1 LKYLAALAII
11 AIHIMAEEILGL
23 PEKLTELTSS
33 DEKQIKI
40 FSGRSNPLLSK
51 EIAKE
56 LGMELGQIKI
66 KPFADGELYVQIQ
79 ESVRGCEVF
88 LIQPTCPPV
97 NENLMELL
105 IIIDALK
112 RASAKTINV
121 VIPYYGYARQDR
133 KAAGRE
139 PITSKLVAKM
149 ITEAGADRVL
159 CLDLH
164 SEQIIGFFDTL
175 VDHVHASPV
184 LIDYI
189 KRFIGTDDLVIVS
202 PDVGGVARARAYAK
216 RLNDAPIA
224 IVDKRRMLDE
234 QNMIEVMNVIGEVD
248 GKKAILIDD
257 LIDTAGTI
265 CKAAEL
271 IKEKGAKNVFA
282 CATHGVLSGPAY
294 ERIEASCIE
303 ELVITNSI
311 PLAPI
316 WIQSEKMKQV
326 SIAPFI
332 AEAIRR
338 IHTGDSVSGLFIQ

>member
-1 LKYLAALAII
+1 
-11 AIHIMAEEILGL
+11 MNGEEILGL
-23 PEKLTELTSS
+23 PENLTQLTSS

-121 VIPYYGYARQDR
+121 IIPYYGYARQDR

-216 RLNDAPIA
+216 RLEDAPIA

-234 QNMIEVMNVIGEVD
+234 QNMIEVMNVIGDVD

-271 IKEKGAKNVFA
+271 IKEKGACNVYA

-338 IHTGDSVSGLFIQ
+338 IHTGDSVSGLFI

>member
-1 LKYLAALAII
+1 MTEDL
-11 AIHIMAEEILGL
+11 LGL
-23 PEKLTELTSS
+23 PEELTKLNVQ
-33 DEKQIKI
+33 DARQIKI
-40 FSGRSNPLLSK
+40 FSGRANPLLSR

-56 LGMELGQIKI
+56 LGLELGQIKI

-105 IIIDALK
+105 IILDALK

-121 VIPYYGYARQDR
+121 IIPYYGYARQDR

-149 ITEAGADRVL
+149 ISEAGADRVL

-189 KRFIGTDDLVIVS
+189 KRFIGTEDLVIVS

-224 IVDKRRMLDE
+224 IVDKRRMLDQ
-234 QNMIEVMNVIGEVD
+234 QNMIEVMNVIGEVEN
-248 GKKAILIDD
+248 KTAILIDD
-257 LIDTAGTI
+257 LVDTAGTM

-271 IKEKGAKNVFA
+271 IKEKGAKQVFA
-282 CATHGVLSGPAY
+282 CATHGVLSGPAF
-294 ERIEASCIE
+294 ERIESSCIQE
-303 ELVITNSI
+303 FIITNTI

-316 WIQSEKMKQV
+316 WIQSEKIKQV

-338 IHTGDSVSGLFIQ
+338 IYTGDSVSGLFI

>member
-1 LKYLAALAII
+1 
-11 AIHIMAEEILGL
+11 MAEEILGL

-66 KPFADGELYVQIQ
+66 KPFADGELYVQVQ

-121 VIPYYGYARQDR
+121 VLPYYGYARQDR

-216 RLNDAPIA
+216 RLDDAPIA

-271 IKEKGAKNVFA
+271 IKEKGAKSVFA

-311 PLAPI
+311 PLAPV

-338 IHTGDSVSGLFIQ
+338 IHTGDSVSGLFI

>member
-1 LKYLAALAII
+1 MKKEL
-11 AIHIMAEEILGL
+11 LGL
-23 PEKLTELTSS
+23 PEKLTQLSS
-33 DEKQIKI
+33 GDEKNIKI

-105 IIIDALK
+105 IILDALK

-121 VIPYYGYARQDR
+121 ILPYYGYARQDR

-149 ITEAGADRVL
+149 ISEAGADRVL

-189 KRFIGTDDLVIVS
+189 KRFIGNDDLVLVS
-202 PDVGGVARARAYAK
+202 PDVGGVARARAFAK

-224 IVDKRRMLDE
+224 IVDKRRMLDQ
-234 QNMIEVMNVIGEVD
+234 QNMIEVMNVIGDVE
-248 GKKAILIDD
+248 GKTAILIDD
-257 LIDTAGTI
+257 LIDTAGTM

-271 IKEKGAKNVFA
+271 IKEKGAKKVFA
-282 CATHGVLSGPAY
+282 CATHGVLSGPAF

-316 WIQSEKMKQV
+316 WIQSEKIKQV

-338 IHTGDSVSGLFIQ
+338 IHTGDSVSGLFI

>member
-1 LKYLAALAII
+1 LKNKDQLDII
-11 AIHIMAEEILGL
+11 AIHIMKKELLGL
-23 PEKLTELTSS
+23 PEKLTQLSS
-33 DEKQIKI
+33 GDEKNIKI

-105 IIIDALK
+105 IILDALK

-121 VIPYYGYARQDR
+121 ILPYYGYARQDR

-149 ITEAGADRVL
+149 ISEAGADRVL

-189 KRFIGTDDLVIVS
+189 KRFIGNDDLVLVS
-202 PDVGGVARARAYAK
+202 PDVGGVARARAFAK

-224 IVDKRRMLDE
+224 IVDKRRMLDQ
-234 QNMIEVMNVIGEVD
+234 QNMIEVMNVIGDVE
-248 GKKAILIDD
+248 GKTAILIDD
-257 LIDTAGTI
+257 LIDTAGTM

-271 IKEKGAKNVFA
+271 IKEKGAKKVFA
-282 CATHGVLSGPAY
+282 CATHGVLSGPAF
-294 ERIEASCIE
+294 ESIEASCIE

-316 WIQSEKMKQV
+316 WIQSEKIKQV

-338 IHTGDSVSGLFIQ
+338 IHTGDSVSGLFI